1 MNNFKT
7 NDYVHSNRKK
17 LTSLKVN
24 MIKIW
29 DTMYA
34 EREENLTNAS
44 HDQVDTD
51 RVIMSSFRPV
61 PKTRWPQWGSFSF
74 PNAKNS
80 HAQVIKEKGALVS
93 GSYAPRSKS

>member
-1 MNNFKT
+1 MNIFKT

-17 LTSLKVN
+17 LTSLKVM

-29 DTMYA
+29 DTTYA

-61 PKTRWPQWGSFSF
+61 PKTRWPQ
-74 PNAKNS
+74 
-80 HAQVIKEKGALVS
+80 
-93 GSYAPRSKS
+93 

>member
-44 HDQVDTD
+44 HDQV
-51 RVIMSSFRPV
+51 
-61 PKTRWPQWGSFSF
+61 
-74 PNAKNS
+74 
-80 HAQVIKEKGALVS
+80 ALTVL
-93 GSYAPRSKS
+93 